1 MGNFI
6 SPSRR
11 KLPEV
16 NWRLKPRKF
25 KENMAPS
32 KQIIQSIVASVS
44 AVVSLVTQMFGLTLI
59 WGMNVSRQN
68 NAIITMIARKRNYF
82 REKLARRRL
91 NILNRRPRSYWFKK
105 DRTDLWWENMWNGI
119 APNERWKKNFRMPR

>member
-16 NWRLKPRKF
+16 NWGLKPRKC

-32 KQIIQSIVASVS
+32 KQVIQSIVASIS
-44 AVVSLVTQMFGLTLI
+44 AVVSLVTQMFGLILI
-59 WGMNVSRQN
+59 GGMNISRQN
-68 NAIITMIARKRNYF
+68 NAIITMIARKRKYF
-82 REKLARRRL
+82 REKLAQHRL
-91 NILNRRPRSYWFKK
+91 NILNRRPRSCWFKK
-105 DRTDLWWENMWNGI
+105 GRTDLWWENMWNGI
-119 APNERWKKNFRMPR
+119 APEECWKKNFRMPR